1 MSTSNLPPNSKP
13 ILDKWRGFAAGWLLI
28 LVGCTLAHLVQTSG
42 GIQIKDVRFTGTAG
56 KTLSGLLYIPANA
69 TPSTPAPGILAVHG
83 YINSRE
89 AQSGFA
95 IEYARRGYLVLALDQ
110 TGHGYS
116 DGPAFSDGFGGP
128 AALTYL
134 RSLDLVDPN
143 NIGLEGHSM
152 GGWAVLAAAAA
163 YPDDYQAIVLEGS
176 STGPPFAADGTP
188 QWPRNL
194 AVVFSAYDEFAEL
207 MWGTS
212 RALDVADSTKL
223 QTLFGT
229 DAPVAAN
236 KTYGSIEQGDARRL
250 TQPPVTHPG
259 DHLSRAAIADSLEWF
274 ALTLKGGKPVKSNN
288 QIWMYKELGT
298 FIALIGFVVL
308 LLGTFHLLLQT
319 HYFERL
325 KAWPQNPAQTTRT
338 ARWWGVATLLA
349 VVPVATFFPLF
360 GWAEKLVLPS
370 VWLPQAVTNQ
380 VVIWALTNA
389 AIGWALLKLLKG
401 NSNLDRS
408 AWLPSMLL
416 ALATVG
422 VGYVAVLLADFLFLL
437 DFRFWFV
444 GVKALS
450 LAQLQTALV
459 YIPFFGLYFVLSLG
473 GLYSVLSIQGVSTRR
488 LYLTNLMIL
497 AGGFL
502 VFLLLEY
509 GFLFATGSLL
519 TPSEPLNTI
528 IMIQFVPLLSVVALI
543 STFTYLRTASHIP
556 GALICALLVT
566 WYIVAGQATQA

>member
-1 MSTSNLPPNSKP
+1 MSTNNQTPNMDSNLS
-13 ILDKWRGFAAGWLLI
+13 KWRGFAGGGLLI
-28 LVGCTLAHLVQTSG
+28 LVGCLLAHFVQTSA
-42 GIQIKDVRFTGTAG
+42 GIQIKEVRFSGTAG

-128 AALTYL
+128 AALAYL

-152 GGWAVLAAAAA
+152 GGWAVLVAAAT
-163 YPDDYQAIVLEGS
+163 YPEGYQAIVLEGS

-194 AVVFSAYDEFAEL
+194 AVVFSAYDEFSEL
-207 MWGTS
+207 MWGTP
-212 RALDVADSTKL
+212 RALDVANSPKL
-223 QTLFGT
+223 QRLFGT

-236 KTYGSIEQGDARRL
+236 KTYGSIEQGNARRL

-259 DHLSRAAIADSLEWF
+259 DHLSRVAIADSLDWF
-274 ALTLKGGKPVKSNN
+274 AITLKGGKPLESHN

-298 FIALIGFVVL
+298 LIALVGFVTL
-308 LLGTFHLLLQT
+308 MLGTFHLLLQT
-319 HYFERL
+319 HYFEHL
-325 KAWPQNPAQTTRT
+325 KAWPQGSAQPTRT
-338 ARWWGVATLLA
+338 ARWWVVTILLA

-360 GWAEKLVLPS
+360 GWAEKWVPPS
-370 VWLPQAVTNQ
+370 TWLPQTVTNQ
-380 VVIWALTNA
+380 VVIWALANA
-389 AIGWALLKLLKG
+389 AMGWALLKLLKSD
-401 NSNLDRS
+401 NNLKGS
-408 AWLPSMLL
+408 TWLTSMLL
-416 ALATVG
+416 ALATVA
-422 VGYVAVLLADFLFLL
+422 VGYTAVLLADFLFLL

-450 LAQLQTALV
+450 LAQLQTALI
-459 YIPFFGLYFVLSLG
+459 YLPLFGLYFVLSLD
-473 GLYSVLSIQGVSTRR
+473 GLYSTLSIQGNSPRG
-488 LYLTNLMIL
+488 LYFTNLLIL
-497 AGGFL
+497 AGGFV
-502 VFLLLEY
+502 VFLLVEY
-509 GFLFATGSLL
+509 GFLFATGRLL

-543 STFTYLRTASHIP
+543 STFTYQRTASHIP
-556 GALICALLVT
+556 GAFICTLLIT

>member
-1 MSTSNLPPNSKP
+1 MSTEKQTPNLDSNLS
-13 ILDKWRGFAAGWLLI
+13 KWRGFAAGWLLI
-28 LVGCTLAHLVQTSG
+28 LVGCVLAHFVQTSG
-42 GIQIKDVRFTGTAG
+42 GTQIKEVRFTGTAG

-69 TPSTPAPGILAVHG
+69 SPSTPAPGILAVHG

-128 AALTYL
+128 AALAYL

-152 GGWAVLAAAAA
+152 GGWAVLAAAAT
-163 YPDDYQAIVLEGS
+163 YPEDYQAIVLEGS

-207 MWGTS
+207 MWGTP
-212 RALDVADSTKL
+212 RALDVANSAKL

-236 KTYGSIEQGDARRL
+236 KTYGSLEQGTARRL
-250 TQPPVTHPG
+250 TQPAVTHPG
-259 DHLSRAAIADSLEWF
+259 DHLSRVAIADSLDWF
-274 ALTLKGGKPVKSNN
+274 ALTLKGGKPLKSNH

-298 FIALIGFVVL
+298 SIALVGFVIL

-319 HYFERL
+319 YYFERL
-325 KAWPQNPAQTTRT
+325 KAWPQSPAQPTRT
-338 ARWWGVATLLA
+338 ARWWVVATLLA
-349 VVPVATFFPLF
+349 VIPVVTFFPLF
-360 GWAEKLVLPS
+360 GWAEKWVPPS
-370 VWLPQAVTNQ
+370 AWIPQAVTNQ
-380 VVIWALTNA
+380 VVIWALANA
-389 AIGWALLKLLKG
+389 AIGWALLKRLKS
-401 NSNLDRS
+401 NSNLNGF
-408 AWLPSMLL
+408 AWLTSMLL

-422 VGYVAVLLADFLFLL
+422 VGYLAVLLADFLFLL
-437 DFRFWFV
+437 DFRFWFI

-459 YIPFFGLYFVLSLG
+459 YLPFFGLYFVLSLG
-473 GLYSVLSIQGVSTRR
+473 GLYSTLSVQSTSTGR
-488 LYLTNLMIL
+488 LYLTNLLIL

-528 IMIQFVPLLSVVALI
+528 IMIQFVPLLSVVAMV
-543 STFTYLRTASHIP
+543 STFTYQRTANHVP